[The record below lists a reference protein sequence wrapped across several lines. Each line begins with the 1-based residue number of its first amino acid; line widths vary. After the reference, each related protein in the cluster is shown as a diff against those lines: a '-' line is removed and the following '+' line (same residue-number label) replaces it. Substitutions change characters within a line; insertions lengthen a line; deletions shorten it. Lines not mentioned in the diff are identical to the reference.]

1 MARSTAALALLAVL
15 CAAAFTGGA
24 ATTPEGVS
32 WLAENGKKDGVV
44 TLPSGL
50 QYKARRSAS
59 QAAARA
65 SGRGNAH
72 AYATR

>member
-1 MARSTAALALLAVL
+1 
-15 CAAAFTGGA
+15 
-24 ATTPEGVS
+24 VS